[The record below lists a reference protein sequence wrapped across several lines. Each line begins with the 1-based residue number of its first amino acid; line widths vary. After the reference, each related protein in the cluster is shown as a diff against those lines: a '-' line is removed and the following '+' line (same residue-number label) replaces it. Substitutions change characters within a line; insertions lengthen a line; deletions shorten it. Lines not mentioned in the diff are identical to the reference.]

1 MPYQRFT
8 AEQTLKEIKMKAM
21 HIGRASAVALLAAAG
36 VMAGGAAAADEFPSK
51 TIEVVTHAG
60 NGGGTDVTTR
70 MMMLRARRELGVD
83 MVIVNKRGGG
93 GAAALEYYKTVPADG
108 YTILTFTVGHAA
120 VVAKGQGGMTIEE
133 LRPIARGTDDPQ
145 ILMTRCGAYESA
157 EDFVARQKEAPITYG
172 VTHLGNID
180 DVSAFMFT
188 LKGGMMTP
196 KMLPFDGGG
205 ELATQLVAGA
215 VDAGVLNL
223 AEATAQIDA
232 GEICPTVVLAD
243 ERMAKI
249 ADVPTAKELGIPV
262 SFSTV
267 RGFAVHADTPPE
279 IAEKIEAALLKS
291 MNHNIYQGFLTSV
304 GLDSTSVAGSD
315 VWGPQIVTTVN
326 EMSAALKELGFIE

>member
-1 MPYQRFT
+1 
-8 AEQTLKEIKMKAM
+8 MKNTFAF
-21 HIGRASAVALLAAAG
+21 RASFAMAAVAMLLPATDKLAEAE
-36 VMAGGAAAADEFPSK
+36 DFPSK

-70 MMMLRARRELGVD
+70 MMMMRARRELGQD
-83 MVIVNKRGGG
+83 MVVLNKRGGG

-120 VVAKGQGGMTIEE
+120 VVAKGQGGMTIDD

-145 ILMTRCGAYESA
+145 ILMTKCGVYSDAQ
-157 EDFVARQKEAPITYG
+157 DFVAKQKAAPITYG

-180 DVSAFMFT
+180 DVSAFMFAK
-188 LKGGMMTP
+188 KGGMMTP
-196 KMLPFDGGG
+196 KMLPFDGGA

-215 VDAGVLNL
+215 VDAAVLNL
-223 AEATAQIDA
+223 AEASAQIEA

-249 ADVPTAKELGIPV
+249 DDVPTAKELGIPV

-267 RGFAVHADTPPE
+267 RGFAVHKDTPDDV
-279 IAEKIEAALLKS
+279 AQKIEAALLKA
-291 MNHNIYQGFLTSV
+291 MNHTVYQGFLTSV

-315 VWGPQIVTTVN
+315 VWGPQIETTVN
-326 EMSAALKELGFIE
+326 DMNAALKELGFIE

>member
-1 MPYQRFT
+1 MTITQVLRST
-8 AEQTLKEIKMKAM
+8 T
-21 HIGRASAVALLAAAG
+21 IGIASL
-36 VMAGGAAAADEFPSK
+36 GAAAAFNAVLADEYPSK

-60 NGGGTDVTTR
+60 AGGGTDVTTR
-70 MMMLRARRELGVD
+70 MMMLRARRVLGQD

-93 GAAALEYYKTVPADG
+93 GAAAMEYYKTVPADG

-120 VVAKGQGGMTIEE
+120 EMAKGKGGMTIED

-145 ILMTRCGAYESA
+145 ILMTKCGAYADANEFIA
-157 EDFVARQKEAPITYG
+157 KQKEAPITYG

-180 DVSAFMFT
+180 DVSAFMFAK
-188 LKGGMMTP
+188 KGDLLTP

-205 ELATQLVAGA
+205 ELATQLIAGA
-215 VDAGVLNL
+215 VDAAVLNL
-223 AEATAQIDA
+223 AEAASQIEA
-232 GEICPTVVLAD
+232 GEICPTVVLAG

-249 ADVPTAKELGIPV
+249 PDVPTAEELGIPV

-279 IAEKIEAALLKS
+279 VAEKIEAALIES
-291 MNHNIYQGFLTSV
+291 MNHTVYQGFLTSV

-315 VWGPQIVTTVN
+315 VWGPQIQTTVN
-326 EMSAALKELGFIE
+326 EMEAALKELGFI

>member
-1 MPYQRFT
+1 MKNPRFLRT
-8 AEQTLKEIKMKAM
+8 AAICLSSI
-21 HIGRASAVALLAAAG
+21 ALSVG
-36 VMAGGAAAADEFPSK
+36 VSSVYAEEFPSK
-51 TIEVVTHAG
+51 AIEVVTHAG

-70 MMMLRARRELGVD
+70 MMMLRARRELGQD
-83 MVIVNKRGGG
+83 MIIVNKKGGG

-120 VVAKGQGGMTIEE
+120 EVAKGKGGMTIDE
-133 LRPIARGTDDPQ
+133 LRPLARGTDDPQ
-145 ILMTRCGAYESA
+145 ILMTKCGTYADA
-157 EDFVARQKEAPITYG
+157 EDFIAKQKEAPITYG

-180 DVSAFMFT
+180 DVSAFMFAK
-188 LKGGMMTP
+188 KGDLQTP

-223 AEATAQIDA
+223 AEASAQIEA

-243 ERMAKI
+243 ERMSKI

-267 RGFAVHADTPPE
+267 RGFAVHKDTPE
-279 IAEKIEAALLKS
+279 DIAQKLEEALIKS
-291 MNHNIYQGFLTSV
+291 MNHNVYQGFLTSV

-315 VWGPQIVTTVN
+315 VWGPQIETTVN
-326 EMSAALKELGFIE
+326 EMEAALKELGFI

>member
-1 MPYQRFT
+1 MQVVKILKSAAIVVGTT
-8 AEQTLKEIKMKAM
+8 ASMV
-21 HIGRASAVALLAAAG
+21 AVTSVLAE
-36 VMAGGAAAADEFPSK
+36 EFPTK

-60 NGGGTDVTTR
+60 AGGGTDVTTR
-70 MMMLRARRELGVD
+70 MMMLRARRELGQD
-83 MVIVNKRGGG
+83 MVIVNKKGGG
-93 GAAALEYYKTVPADG
+93 GAAAMEHYKTVPADG

-120 VVAKGQGGMTIEE
+120 EMAKGKGGMTIED

-145 ILMTRCGAYESA
+145 ILMTKCGTYADANEFI
-157 EDFVARQKEAPITYG
+157 EKQKEAPITYG

-180 DVSAFMFT
+180 DVSAFMFAK
-188 LKGGMMTP
+188 KGNLQTP

-223 AEATAQIDA
+223 AEAVSQIDA

-243 ERMAKI
+243 ARMSKI
-249 ADVPTAKELGIPV
+249 PDVPTAKELGIPV

-279 IAEKIEAALLKS
+279 IAEKIEASLLKA
-291 MNHNIYQGFLTSV
+291 MEHTVYQGYLTSV
-304 GLDSTSVAGSD
+304 GLDASSVAGSD
-315 VWGPQIVTTVN
+315 VWGPQIETTVN
-326 EMSAALKELGFIE
+326 EMEAALKELGFI

>member
-1 MPYQRFT
+1 MKLTKT
-8 AEQTLKEIKMKAM
+8 ARSAALFLTTL
-21 HIGRASAVALLAAAG
+21 GCVVSFSNVVAE
-36 VMAGGAAAADEFPSK
+36 EFPSK

-70 MMMLRARRELGVD
+70 MMMLRARRVLGQD
-83 MVIVNKRGGG
+83 MVIVNKKGGG
-93 GAAALEYYKTVPADG
+93 GAAAMEHYKTVPADG

-120 VVAKGQGGMTIEE
+120 EMAKGKGGMTIDD
-133 LRPIARGTDDPQ
+133 LRPLARGTDDPQ
-145 ILMTRCGAYESA
+145 ILMTKCGVYADA
-157 EDFVARQKEAPITYG
+157 NDFVAKQKEAPITYG

-180 DVSAFMFT
+180 DVSAFMFAK
-188 LKGGMMTP
+188 KGNLQTP

-215 VDAGVLNL
+215 VDVGVLNL
-223 AEATAQIDA
+223 AEASAQIDA

-249 ADVPTAKELGIPV
+249 GDVPTAKELGIPV

-267 RGFAVHADTPPE
+267 RGFAVHKDTPPE
-279 IAEKIEAALLKS
+279 VAAKLEEALVKS
-291 MNHNIYQGFLTSV
+291 MEHSVYQGFLTSV

-315 VWGPQIVTTVN
+315 VWGPQIETTVN
-326 EMSAALKELGFIE
+326 EMEAALKELGFIE